1 MNYIEQRNIALKDRN
16 QRVMEQSLVYVC
28 KESRIK
34 NFFRT
39 SIQVE
44 CRNNE
49 FDIDILNQAIKDV
62 NQADIGKPKRDDD
75 LNYCSKIS
83 DELFQRLA
91 NHFVDSDIKIT
102 ITESSGGAITK
113 HYRSYK
119 PSLTIKI

>member
-49 FDIDILNQAIKDV
+49 FDIDMLNQAIKDV
-62 NQADIGKPKRDDD
+62 NQADIGKPKCDDD

-102 ITESSGGAITK
+102 TTESGGGSITK

>member
-49 FDIDILNQAIKDV
+49 FDIDMLNQAIKDV
-62 NQADIGKPKRDDD
+62 NQADIGKPKSDDD
-75 LNYCSKIS
+75 LNYCNKIS

-102 ITESSGGAITK
+102 TTESGGGSVTK

>member
-1 MNYIEQRNIALKDRN
+1 MNYTEQRNIALKDRN

-49 FDIDILNQAIKDV
+49 FDIDMLNQAIKDV
-62 NQADIGKPKRDDD
+62 NQADIGKPKCDDD

-102 ITESSGGAITK
+102 TTESSGGSITK

>member
-49 FDIDILNQAIKDV
+49 FDIDMLNQAIKDV

-102 ITESSGGAITK
+102 TTESSGGAITK